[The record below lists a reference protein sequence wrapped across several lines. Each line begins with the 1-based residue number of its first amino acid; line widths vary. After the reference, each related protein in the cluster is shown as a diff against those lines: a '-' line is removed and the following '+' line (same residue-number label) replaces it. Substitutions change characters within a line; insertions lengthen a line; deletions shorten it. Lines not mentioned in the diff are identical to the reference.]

1 MVVFRAVLAAS
12 LAAAL
17 ATLLPAVA
25 PAQSTL
31 QAQGNRAIQGAAAQ
45 AKQRRVQQVIQDVE
59 AAYQNGM
66 SNYHDGHLEAAK
78 SNFDYAVDQM
88 LTCGIDVKNTPEL
101 NAEFERIVDAVN
113 TLEMDALKQ
122 GNGFAPPAEP
132 TPVGVANNVTFPVDP
147 AIRAEAAAQLKST
160 QSDLPLVMNDYV
172 ASFINFFSK
181 SKVGHGT
188 IVASLEREGRYKA
201 MIEKVLKQEGVP
213 EDLIYQAVAESGF
226 RTQVV
231 NRRSGAGG
239 MWQFMPG
246 DAFAPPRSAW
256 YDDRFDPVESTRAY
270 ARYMKYLYKQFG
282 DWYLAM
288 AAYDWGPMNVQKAVQ
303 RTGFADFW
311 ELYRRNNIPSETK
324 NYVPIILAVTI
335 MAKNPKQYGL
345 NDLAPDPPLTLD
357 TVQTDYS
364 VGLPLVA
371 DLTGAPLQEIAA
383 LNPALLRGATPPD
396 ETYDLHLPSGT
407 KDIFEQRIA
416 GIPADKR
423 RYWRYQVLAP
433 DETLRDVAQKFHTS
447 TNEIAE
453 VNQLDSTTDLSGVS
467 AVIVPVAPASATR
480 STTLYRARRGDT
492 LVTIADR
499 FGVTVEQLRRW
510 NHLRGSVIRPGKR
523 LYVAEPAHVR
533 YVPRRRRGSRRSH
546 QSSHKGRKRSGTA
559 TTHTSSRKSG
569 HRKTGSRSRT

>member
-1 MVVFRAVLAAS
+1 MVVFRAALAAS
-12 LAAAL
+12 LAAV

-25 PAQSTL
+25 LTQTTP
-31 QAQGNRAIQGAAAQ
+31 QAQGNRAMQSTAAQ

-59 AAYQNGM
+59 TAYQNGM

-88 LTCGIDVKNTPEL
+88 LSCGIDIKSTPDL

-122 GNGFAPPAEP
+122 GNGFAPPPEP

-147 AIRAEAAAQLKST
+147 TIRAEAAAQLKST

-188 IVASLEREGRYKA
+188 ILASLEREGRYKA
-201 MIEKVLKQEGVP
+201 MIEGVLKQEGVP

-288 AAYDWGPMNVQKAVQ
+288 AAYDWGPMNIQKAVQ

-311 ELYRRNNIPSETK
+311 ELYRRNNLPSETK

-335 MAKNPKQYGL
+335 MAKNPTQYGL
-345 NDLAPDPPLTLD
+345 NDLAADPPLMMD

-383 LNPALLRGATPPD
+383 MNPALLRDATPPD
-396 ETYDLHLPSGT
+396 ETYDLHLPAGT

-416 GIPADKR
+416 GIPVDKR

-433 DETLRDVAQKFHTS
+433 DETLREVAQRFHTS
-447 TNEIAE
+447 TSEIAE

-499 FGVTVEQLRRW
+499 FGVTVGQLRRW
-510 NHLRGSVIRPGKR
+510 NHLRSSVIHPGNR
-523 LYVAEPAHVR
+523 VYVAEPAHVR
-533 YVPRRRRGSRRSH
+533 YVPRRRRGSRRSR
-546 QSSHKGRKRSGTA
+546 QSSHKGGKKSGA
-559 TTHTSSRKSG
+559 TVTHASSHKSG
-569 HRKTGSRSRT
+569 HRRTSARSRT

>member
-1 MVVFRAVLAAS
+1 MVVFRAALATS

-25 PAQSTL
+25 LTQSTPQAQSKP
-31 QAQGNRAIQGAAAQ
+31 AIQSTAAQ

-59 AAYQNGM
+59 TAYQNGM

-88 LTCGIDVKNTPEL
+88 LTCGIDIKSTPEL

-113 TLEMDALKQ
+113 TLEMDTLKQ
-122 GNGFAPPAEP
+122 GNGFTPPAEP

-147 AIRAEAAAQLKST
+147 AIRAEATAQLKST

-188 IVASLEREGRYKA
+188 IMASLEREGRYKA
-201 MIEKVLKQEGVP
+201 MIERVLKEEGVP

-226 RTQVV
+226 RTQAV

-288 AAYDWGPMNVQKAVQ
+288 AAYDWGPMNIQKAVQ

-311 ELYRRNNIPSETK
+311 ELYRRNNLPSETK

-335 MAKNPKQYGL
+335 MAKNPAQYGL
-345 NDLAPDPPLTLD
+345 TDLAPDPPLMVD

-371 DLTGAPLQEIAA
+371 DLTGVPPQEIAA

-396 ETYDLHLPSGT
+396 ETYDLHLPAGT
-407 KDIFEQRIA
+407 KDIYEQRIA
-416 GIPADKR
+416 GIPVDKR
-423 RYWRYQVLAP
+423 RYWRYQVLTP
-433 DETLRDVAQKFHTS
+433 DETLREVAEKFHTS
-447 TNEIAE
+447 TKEIAE

-499 FGVTVEQLRRW
+499 FGVTVEELRRW
-510 NHLRGSVIRPGKR
+510 NHLRGSAILPGKR
-523 LYVAEPAHVR
+523 VYVAEPAHVR
-533 YVPRRRRGSRRSH
+533 YVPRRRRRSH
-546 QSSHKGRKRSGTA
+546 GSTHKGRQKTGVKA
-559 TTHTSSRKSG
+559 THASSHKSG
-569 HRKTGSRSRT
+569 HRRTSNHQRT